1 MNYESHQDNL
11 FEVIELEKADN
22 VEVRIGP
29 EVHVGS
35 VDEIKINSSFICIK
49 CKRKVRTQ
57 SRIHDYL
64 CLLLEFYMVDNI
76 KSDEFFFW
84 IFDGH
89 ILFLL
94 FICIL

>member
-35 VDEIKINSSFICIK
+35 VDEVKINSSFICFK
-49 CKRKVRTQ
+49 CKGKVRTSQ
-57 SRIHDYL
+57 
-64 CLLLEFYMVDNI
+64 EFIIIYVY
-76 KSDEFFFW
+76 F
-84 IFDGH
+84 
-89 ILFLL
+89 
-94 FICIL
+94 

>member
-35 VDEIKINSSFICIK
+35 VDEIKINSSFICFK
-49 CKRKVRTQ
+49 CIVVKYTGNCKCT
-57 SRIHDYL
+57 S
-64 CLLLEFYMVDNI
+64 
-76 KSDEFFFW
+76 
-84 IFDGH
+84 
-89 ILFLL
+89 
-94 FICIL
+94 CIE